1 MLLSGTEA
9 QLDADVPHQ
18 LEDKPTNKK
27 AAANIT
33 ERQTQIST
41 QYGESIPP
49 SIPLHPAAQDTAAP
63 EAVDHPNALSTASN
77 PTSIPTSNPT
87 VGPAGSP
94 AGKNTLNKTSTKI
107 VKLFAGQIPKTM
119 DVDDVIELFSI
130 CGKVT
135 DASIIYNNCKVHQ
148 RCAFVFMEH
157 DNAMKAVE
165 RFHNVKKLDPV
176 SDCICVVSCI
186 D

>member
-9 QLDADVPHQ
+9 Q
-18 LEDKPTNKK
+18 
-27 AAANIT
+27 
-33 ERQTQIST
+33 
-41 QYGESIPP
+41 
-49 SIPLHPAAQDTAAP
+49 LHPAAQDTAAP
-63 EAVDHPNALSTASN
+63 DAVDHPNALSTA
-77 PTSIPTSNPT
+77 
-87 VGPAGSP
+87 
-94 AGKNTLNKTSTKI
+94 STKI